1 MPMRTVHEVSKLAGV
16 SVRTLHHYDA
26 IGLLTPTRLTEAG
39 YRLYDDTALARL
51 QSILLFRELEFP
63 LKDIRRILDDPGFD
77 QTAALADQ
85 IRLLELRREQL
96 GRLIALARETLETGV
111 TPMKFDAFDR
121 TEQEKFAAEVREK
134 WGNTAAYQ
142 EYQQHEKDGSARD
155 SDGLMACFAELGKR
169 KHLDPAAAEVQAAVR
184 DLQQFITGHFYT
196 CTPEILAGLGEM
208 YTADERFHRNIDK
221 AGGEGTAE
229 FVAKAIRAYCGE

>member
-1 MPMRTVHEVSKLAGV
+1 
-16 SVRTLHHYDA
+16 
-26 IGLLTPTRLTEAG
+26 
-39 YRLYDDTALARL
+39 
-51 QSILLFRELEFP
+51 
-63 LKDIRRILDDPGFD
+63 
-77 QTAALADQ
+77 
-85 IRLLELRREQL
+85 
-96 GRLIALARETLETGV
+96 
-111 TPMKFDAFDR
+111 MKFDAFDR

-208 YTADERFHRNIDK
+208 YAADERFLENIDK

>member
-1 MPMRTVHEVSKLAGV
+1 MRTIHEVSKLAGV

-26 IGLLTPTRLTEAG
+26 IGLLPPTALTEVG

-63 LKDIRRILDDPGFD
+63 LKDIKRILDDPSFD
-77 QTAALADQ
+77 QAAALADQ
-85 IRLLELRREQL
+85 IKLLELRREQL
-96 GRLIALARETLETGV
+96 GRLIALARETLQTGV
-111 TPMKFDAFDR
+111 TPMKFDAFDK
-121 TEQEKFAAEVREK
+121 TEQERFAAEVRKK

-142 EYQQHEKDGSARD
+142 EFQQREQDGTAGD
-155 SDGLMACFAELGKR
+155 PADLMKCFAELGR
-169 KHLDPAAAEVQAAVR
+169 LKHLSPAAPETQTAIRE
-184 DLQQFITGHFYT
+184 LQQFITDHFYT

-208 YTADERFHRNIDK
+208 YAADDRFRQNIDK

-229 FVAKAIRAYCGE
+229 FAAKAIRAYCGK